1 MSKYE
6 KLDKDII
13 SMLGRTPT
21 TIFDIWLRFRDE
33 VSEIN
38 VLDRRMQHLKKKSMV
53 ANVRGKGW
61 VKL

>member
-13 SMLGRTPT
+13 SMLSSTPT
-21 TIFDIWLRFRDE
+21 TIFDIWLNFRDE

-38 VLDRRMQHLKKKSMV
+38 VLDRRMQHLKKKSLV

>member
-1 MSKYE
+1 MGRYE

-13 SMLGRTPT
+13 SMLSVDSTSV
-21 TIFDIWLRFRDE
+21 FDIWRKFRDE
-33 VSEIN
+33 FSDIRII
-38 VLDRRMQHLKKKSMV
+38 DRRMQHLKKKSLV